1 MPAMCGIAGILDF
14 SGRPVERALLLA
26 MLGRIAHRG
35 PDDGGWMEDDGSAIR
50 EGSREPGVPAS
61 SRVLPRACPSSP
73 RIALGHQRLAITD
86 LSPAGHQPMSRGDG
100 RWWITFNGAIFNA
113 PELKRELE
121 ESGERFTTATD
132 TEVLLAAYA
141 RWGAAALPRLNGMWA
156 FAVWDAERRELFCS
170 RDRYAIKPFY
180 YTISGDRFAFASEP
194 KALRPVRPAAPDR
207 ESLAGYLT
215 VGSRIP
221 DGDASV
227 YAGYRILPAGSLLRA
242 GAGGIRVERWYDL
255 EERVARVD
263 PPASLPE
270 AAGRL
275 RELLSDAVAVRLR
288 ADVPVGLLLSG
299 GVDSSGI
306 GGILA
311 ANHRNAFPGPAISLR
326 YPGRP
331 DIDESSYS
339 DAVLR
344 ATGFSGDYVE
354 PSPEDFDREL
364 DDFVASVDGL
374 PLGSGGL
381 AQRLL
386 YRRARAR
393 GFVVVLVGQG
403 SDELF
408 GGYEPWDVHVTQL
421 WNRGRRA
428 TALGEGF
435 LSGRRRWGV
444 LKGLRHT
451 LGVVRSARHPLPCRC
466 AVDGTLQDHQRH
478 LLMLDYLP
486 AILDDEDRNSMAS
499 GVESRLPFLDHRVVE
514 LARSLPGEWLCRGG
528 WTKVVLRRALAGLVP
543 EVVLR
548 RRHKLGLPG
557 PLQRREDALPEDGV
571 LPDSVRAARR
581 RLAESGW
588 FDPRSLPDERLAR
601 DPGVGLRLRF
611 LDAWARRCLDA
622 PPDVRLD
629 AGPEGRAA
637 FG

>member
-1 MPAMCGIAGILDF
+1 MCGIAGILDL
-14 SGRPVERALLLA
+14 SGRPVDRALLLA
-26 MLGRIAHRG
+26 MLGRIVHRG
-35 PDDGGWMEDDGSAIR
+35 PDSGGWMEDDGSTIR
-50 EGSREPGVPAS
+50 EGLRESAAPAS
-61 SRVLPRACPSSP
+61 ARALPRARPSSP
-73 RIALGHQRLAITD
+73 RIGLGHQRLAITD
-86 LSPAGHQPMSRGDG
+86 LSAAGHQPMSRGDG

-113 PELKRELE
+113 PELRRELE
-121 ESGERFTTATD
+121 ESGERFTTAAD

-141 RWGAAALPRLNGMWA
+141 RWGAAALPKFNGMWA
-156 FAVWDAERRELFCS
+156 FAIWDAERRELFCA

-180 YTISGDRFAFASEP
+180 YTITGDWFAFASEP

-207 ESLAGYLT
+207 ESLSGYLT
-215 VGSRIP
+215 LGSRIP
-221 DGDASV
+221 DGDTTL
-227 YAGYRILPAGSLLRA
+227 YADYRILPAGSLLRA
-242 GAGGIRVERWYDL
+242 GAEGIRVERWYDL

-263 PPASLPE
+263 PAASLPE
-270 AAGRL
+270 AAARL
-275 RELLSDAVAVRLR
+275 RELLSDAVAIRLR

-306 GGILA
+306 AGILA
-311 ANHRNAFPGPAISLR
+311 ARHRDGFPGPAISLR

-344 ATGFSGDYVE
+344 ATGLSGDYVE
-354 PSPEDFDREL
+354 PASEDFDREL
-364 DDFVASVDGL
+364 DDLVASLDGL
-374 PLGSGGL
+374 PVGSSGL

-386 YRRARAR
+386 YRRARAH
-393 GFVVVLVGQG
+393 GFVVTLVGQG

-428 TALGEGF
+428 TALREGF

-444 LKGLRHT
+444 FKGLRHT
-451 LGVVRSARHPLPCRC
+451 FGVVRSARRALPCRC
-466 AVDGTLQDHQRH
+466 AIDGTLQDHQGH
-478 LLMLDYLP
+478 LLMIDYLP

-514 LARSLPGEWLCRGG
+514 FARTLPGEWLCRDG
-528 WTKVVLRRALAGLVP
+528 WTKVVLRRALVGLVP
-543 EVVLR
+543 EAVLR
-548 RRHKLGLPG
+548 RPRKLGLPG
-557 PLQRREDALPEDGV
+557 PLELGRGVVPET
-571 LPDSVRAARR
+571 VRAARC

-588 FDPRSLPDERLAR
+588 FDPGSLPDERLAR
-601 DPGVGLRLRF
+601 DPAVGLRLRF

-622 PPDVRLD
+622 SLGVRLD
-629 AGPEGRAA
+629 ADPEGRAA